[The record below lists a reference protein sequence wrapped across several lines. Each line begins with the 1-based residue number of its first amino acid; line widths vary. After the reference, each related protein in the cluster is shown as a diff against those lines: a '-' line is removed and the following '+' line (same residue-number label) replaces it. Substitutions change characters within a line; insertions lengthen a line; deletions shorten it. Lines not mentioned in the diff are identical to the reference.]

1 MKAIAVYKNG
11 RERAEH
17 LLKLAELLTNTRDR
31 RMRTD
36 WAKKLK
42 TLMHWRQHE
51 KIDRVDGTGAILIL
65 RESAHV
71 TYKNFNAEYTSELLR
86 AAHVTIVAALDRY
99 CHELILSR
107 CIKTLKNSKGCSA
120 ELRKIAL
127 PILDVHKAVAH
138 ARKPDTRPMNVI
150 RASLQDVLYKRTF
163 QSPNE
168 IAQGL
173 SIIVVTNLWNE
184 CATQMGCS
192 AKDITTRLDK
202 IVVRRNKMVH
212 EGDIVRHKRGGKVR
226 YGKITPK
233 LVVDDVIWLGTLVD
247 AMEAVVK

>member
-1 MKAIAVYKNG
+1 MKPIAVFKSG
-11 RERAEH
+11 RDRAEH

-31 RMRTD
+31 RMRAD
-36 WAKKLK
+36 WAKNFK

-65 RESAHV
+65 RESANV
-71 TYKNFNAEYTSELLR
+71 TYKNFNDKYASELLR

-99 CHELILSR
+99 CHERILSR
-107 CIKTLKNSKGCSA
+107 CIKTLQNSKSCSS

-138 ARKPDTRPMNVI
+138 ARKPDTRPMNII

-173 SIIVVTNLWNE
+173 SIIGATNLWNE

-192 AKDITTRLDK
+192 PKDITTRLDK
-202 IVVRRNKMVH
+202 IVARRNKMVH

-233 LVVDDVIWLGTLVD
+233 QVANDVIWLSTLVD
-247 AMEAVVK
+247 AIEKA